1 MNNHIPVL
9 LNETINGLD
18 IKKDG
23 IYVDL
28 TLGRGGHSKEILKR
42 LDKGRLIAVDQDE
55 NAIEES
61 KENLKQYLDRV
72 TIVRDNFKNIKKI
85 LGNLNIDKV
94 DGILMDLGVSSPQ
107 FDNPDRGFSY
117 RFDGPLDMRMDKD
130 NCLNAYDV
138 VNNYSL
144 EKLNTIFK
152 IYGDEKYSYQIAKNI
167 VKERQIKPINTT
179 FELVDIIKKSLPY
192 KQLSKKGHP
201 AKQIFQAIRIEVND
215 ELNVLKKALIDC
227 LDLLNKHG
235 RIACITFHSGEDKIV
250 KTIFN
255 NKTKI
260 IGNRLNIPDT
270 NKKID
275 FALINRHPIIASE
288 EEIKQNPRSK
298 SAKLRIIEK
307 LWYKTKG
314 AKENDKRQIS

>member
-28 TLGRGGHSKEILKR
+28 TLGRGGHSKEILKH
-42 LDKGRLIAVDQDE
+42 LKKGRLIAVDQDD

-117 RFDGPLDMRMDKD
+117 RFDGPLDMRMNKD

-201 AKQIFQAIRIEVND
+201 AKQVFQAIRIEVND

-255 NKTKI
+255 DKTKI

-270 NKKID
+270 N
-275 FALINRHPIIASE
+275 
-288 EEIKQNPRSK
+288 
-298 SAKLRIIEK
+298 
-307 LWYKTKG
+307 
-314 AKENDKRQIS
+314 